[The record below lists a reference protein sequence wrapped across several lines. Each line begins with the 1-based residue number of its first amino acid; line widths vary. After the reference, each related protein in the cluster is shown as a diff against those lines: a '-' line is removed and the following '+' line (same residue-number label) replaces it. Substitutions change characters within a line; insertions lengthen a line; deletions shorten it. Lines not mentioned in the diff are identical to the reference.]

1 MFCIYGRLQFLFFI
15 FPKNMELLPVED
27 FSELQIKI
35 CEARLEE
42 PPLSYDQIC
51 QKFSSDDQKIYHST
65 ISTIIKRSALGLPWI
80 PSEMKGGAYPYLCPA
95 DMRYLKELCLNLCT
109 DEEGCIDPCEFLDI
123 ARDIKFTRI
132 NTASRFLI
140 QTECT
145 TLEPSR
151 SWING
156 VLEELQLE
164 LKKPVYID
172 GVRKRR
178 LFITQAC

>member
-1 MFCIYGRLQFLFFI
+1 
-15 FPKNMELLPVED
+15 MELLPVED
-27 FSELQIKI
+27 FSEIQIKI
-35 CEARLEE
+35 C
-42 PPLSYDQIC
+42 
-51 QKFSSDDQKIYHST
+51 
-65 ISTIIKRSALGLPWI
+65 
-80 PSEMKGGAYPYLCPA
+80 
-95 DMRYLKELCLNLCT
+95 
-109 DEEGCIDPCEFLDI
+109 
-123 ARDIKFTRI
+123 KFTRI

-164 LKKPVYID
+164 LKKTVYID
-172 GVRKRR
+172 GVRERR